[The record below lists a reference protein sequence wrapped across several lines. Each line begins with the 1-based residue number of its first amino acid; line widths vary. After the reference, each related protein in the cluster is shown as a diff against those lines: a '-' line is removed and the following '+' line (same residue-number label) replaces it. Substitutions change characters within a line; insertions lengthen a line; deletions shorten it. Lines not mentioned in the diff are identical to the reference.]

1 MFKKLK
7 SFLADDAIF
16 MALLLILVAI
26 VSFGLG
32 RQSVKVP
39 NTENSSTQSAGVV
52 FTESPFK
59 QAKTDPA
66 SVDNSTESTGDKSST
81 RDFNDV
87 KEVGKVVASKSGTK
101 YHLLTCPGAKQIKE
115 ANKIYFDTV
124 EQAKAAGYSPAA
136 NCKGLE

>member
-39 NTENSSTQSAGVV
+39 NSENSSTQSAGVV

-59 QAKTDPA
+59 QVKTDPA

-81 RDFNDV
+81 KDFNDV